1 MIFNRYRI
9 ECELVAQSPTHIGT
23 GETRPVARQKKS
35 DNAGDQ
41 ECTEITMIA
50 RDCTGLPYLPG
61 SSLRGVVRNYL
72 LQIFRHLNP
81 EKIAHEE
88 NYEGKKFK
96 EKSQDQII
104 DEMLPAATLLE
115 KVFGTPF
122 WAGKVEFWDAPA
134 SNRIRISSANFV
146 DKEWDDE
153 RQCYLVRSVAIDPIT
168 GTAENHKLYTFE
180 VAPAGIRY
188 QVNIVGQNLEPEEL
202 GFLLFG
208 LSGFNS
214 EIYPLTIGAMSGRG
228 FGHMTFE
235 VKNIYA
241 LTQDG
246 LSDWVKAAA
255 THDHAGYSALK
266 CLEEPLENIIK
277 PFKESFLKQLDG
289 REVS

>member
-9 ECELVAQSPTHIGT
+9 EGELVAQSPTHVGT
-23 GETRPVARQKKS
+23 GETRPVDRKKKS
-35 DNAGDQ
+35 DSAGEQ
-41 ECTEITMIA
+41 ESTDITMIA

-72 LQIFRHLNP
+72 LQVFRHLNP
-81 EKIAHEE
+81 VIAYEE
-88 NYEGKKFK
+88 NYE
-96 EKSQDQII
+96 EKRFRDKTQDQIV
-104 DEMLPAATLLE
+104 DEMLPVASLLE

-134 SNRIRISSANFV
+134 SNRISGARFV

-168 GTAENHKLYTFE
+168 GTAESHKLYTFE

-188 QVNIVGQNLEPEEL
+188 NVNIVGQNLEPEEL

-228 FGHMTFE
+228 FGQMKFE
-235 VKNIYA
+235 VKKIYA
-241 LTQDG
+241 LTQEG
-246 LSDWVKAAA
+246 LSDWVKEAS

-266 CLEEPLENIIK
+266 CLEEPLENIIQ
-277 PFKESFLKQLDG
+277 PFRERFLNQLDG
-289 REVS
+289 GKVS

>member
-1 MIFNRYRI
+1 MTFNRYRI
-9 ECELVAQSPTHIGT
+9 EGELVALSPTHVGT
-23 GETRPVARQKKS
+23 GETRPVARPKKS

-41 ECTEITMIA
+41 ESTDITMIA

-72 LQIFRHLNP
+72 LQIFRHVNP
-81 EKIAHEE
+81 DIADVE
-88 NYEGKKFK
+88 NYEGQRFK
-96 EKSQDQII
+96 DKTQDQIVSDI
-104 DEMLPAATLLE
+104 LPTASLLE

-134 SNRIRISSANFV
+134 SNRISGNHFV
-146 DKEWDDE
+146 EKEWDDE

-188 QVNIVGQNLEPEEL
+188 QLNIVGQNLEPEEL

-214 EIYPLTIGAMSGRG
+214 KIYPLTIGAMSGRG
-228 FGHMTFE
+228 FGQMTFE
-235 VKNIYA
+235 IKKVYA
-241 LTQDG
+241 LTEDG

-255 THDHAGYSALK
+255 TNDHAGYSALK
-266 CLEEPLENIIK
+266 CLEEPVENIIK
-277 PFKESFLKQLDG
+277 PFKEKFINQMDG
-289 REVS
+289 GKAS

>member
-9 ECELVAQSPTHIGT
+9 ECELVAQSPTHVGT
-23 GETRPVARQKKS
+23 GETRPVARPKKS

-41 ECTEITMIA
+41 ESTDITMIA

-81 EKIAHEE
+81 EIAHEE

-96 EKSQDQII
+96 EKTQVQII

-134 SNRIRISSANFV
+134 LNRIYGAHFV

-153 RQCYLVRSVAIDPIT
+153 RRCYLVRSVAIDPIT

-214 EIYPLTIGAMSGRG
+214 EIYPLTIGAMAGRG
-228 FGHMTFE
+228 FGQMRFE

-241 LTQDG
+241 LTQEG
-246 LSDWVKAAA
+246 LSDWVKEAA

-277 PFKESFLKQLDG
+277 PFKERFLNQLDG
-289 REVS
+289 GKVS

>member
-9 ECELVAQSPTHIGT
+9 EGELVAQSPTHVGT
-23 GETRPVARQKKS
+23 GETRPAGRNKKS
-35 DNAGDQ
+35 DNADGQ
-41 ECTEITMIA
+41 ESTDITMIA

-72 LQIFRHLNP
+72 LQIFRNLNP
-81 EKIAHEE
+81 DIAREE
-88 NYEGKKFK
+88 NYEDKRYR
-96 EKSQDQII
+96 EKTQDQIVADI
-104 DEMLPAATLLE
+104 FPIASLLE

-134 SNRIRISSANFV
+134 SNRISGAHFV

-180 VAPAGIRY
+180 VAPAGLRY
-188 QVNIVGQNLEPEEL
+188 KVNIVGQNLEPEEL
-202 GFLLFG
+202 GCLLFG

-228 FGHMTFE
+228 FGQMKFD
-235 VKNIYA
+235 VKKIYA

-246 LSDWVKAAA
+246 LSDWVKEAAI
-255 THDHAGYSALK
+255 HDHAGYSALK

-277 PFKESFLKQLDG
+277 PFKDSFLNQLNGGDA
-289 REVS
+289 S

>member
-9 ECELVAQSPTHIGT
+9 ECELVAQSPTHVGT
-23 GETRPVARQKKS
+23 GATRPVARPKKS
-35 DNAGDQ
+35 DNASDQ
-41 ECTEITMIA
+41 ESTDITMIA

-81 EKIAHEE
+81 EIAHEE
-88 NYEGKKFK
+88 NYEDKKFK
-96 EKSQDQII
+96 DKTQDQIV

-134 SNRIRISSANFV
+134 SNRISGVHFV

-180 VAPAGIRY
+180 VAPAGLRY
-188 QVNIVGQNLEPEEL
+188 NANIVGQNLEPEEL
-202 GFLLFG
+202 GLLLFG

-214 EIYPLTIGAMSGRG
+214 NIYPLSIGGMSGRG
-228 FGHMTFE
+228 FGQMRFE

-241 LTQDG
+241 LTSGG
-246 LSDWVKAAA
+246 LAEWAKDAIN
-255 THDHAGYSALK
+255 HDHAGYSALK
-266 CLEEPLENIIK
+266 RIDEPIEKIIK
-277 PFKESFLKQLDG
+277 PFKDSFFSQLDG
-289 REVS
+289 EKAS